1 LIPTDCE
8 DPAVPL
14 RTRCALFLLLIPAVA
29 TAGDKVAATVNGEAI
44 TAAELDAAVGQL
56 PPVEAPLSAAQK
68 QQQRADVLQL
78 LIDDRL
84 VRQYLR
90 RHGPKVDAAEV
101 DRQFAAL
108 EASLKKQDKTI
119 DAYLKECGLTAVQAK
134 ENFLRMLQ
142 LARYTEARA
151 TDAELRSYF
160 EANRDFFDKTT
171 VRTSHIVLRLPAT
184 ATPAEREKAREK
196 LKAIRT
202 DLAAKRIEFAAA
214 AKASSQCPSAPNGGD
229 VGYIVRKFQ
238 ADEPYAKAAF
248 SLPVGGVS
256 DVVETDQGYHLI
268 WVTDRKPGKPAK
280 YEEVAAEVRECFEAE
295 LRQVLVAELRKAA
308 KIQKAD

>member
-1 LIPTDCE
+1 
-8 DPAVPL
+8 VPL
-14 RTRCALFLLLIPAVA
+14 RTRCALFLLVVPALA
-29 TAGDKVAATVNGEAI
+29 AAGDKVAATVNGEAV

-56 PPVEAPLSAAQK
+56 TPADTPLSAAQA

-90 RHGPKVDAAEV
+90 RQGPKVDPAEV

-108 EASLKKQDKTI
+108 EAGLKKQDKTI
-119 DAYLKECGLTAVQAK
+119 DAYLNECGLTAARAK

-142 LARYTEARA
+142 LARYTEAKA
-151 TDAELRSYF
+151 TDADLRSYF

-171 VRTSHIVLRLPAT
+171 VRTSHIVLRLPTT
-184 ATPAEREKAREK
+184 ATPSEREKAREK
-196 LKAIRT
+196 LKAIRA
-202 DLAAKRIEFAAA
+202 DLAAKRVEFAAA
-214 AKASSQCPSAPNGGD
+214 AKAHSQCPSAPNGGD

-248 SLPVGGVS
+248 ALPVGGVS

-268 WVTDRKPGKPAK
+268 WVTDRKPGKPVK
-280 YEEVAAEVRECFEAE
+280 YEDVAAEVRECFEAE
-295 LRQVLVAELRKAA
+295 LKQILVAELRKTA
-308 KIQKAD
+308 KIEIKNAD

>member
-1 LIPTDCE
+1 M
-8 DPAVPL
+8 PL
-14 RTRCALFLLLIPAVA
+14 RTRCALFLLLVPAVA

-56 PPVEAPLSAAQK
+56 PPAEAPLSAAQK

-90 RHGPKVDAAEV
+90 QHGPKVDPAEV

-108 EASLKKQDKTI
+108 EGSLKKQDKTI
-119 DAYLKECGLTAVQAK
+119 DAYLKECGLTAAQAK

-142 LARYTEARA
+142 LARYTEAKA

-171 VRTSHIVLRLPAT
+171 VRDEPHRP
-184 ATPAEREKAREK
+184 
-196 LKAIRT
+196 
-202 DLAAKRIEFAAA
+202 AAA
-214 AKASSQCPSAPNGGD
+214 GRRRPRPSGKRRRRSCGPFGPTWRPSGSSSRPRPRPTRSARAPRTAGTSGTSSASSRRTSRTRRPPSRCRSAG
-229 VGYIVRKFQ
+229 
-238 ADEPYAKAAF
+238 
-248 SLPVGGVS
+248 
-256 DVVETDQGYHLI
+256 
-268 WVTDRKPGKPAK
+268 
-280 YEEVAAEVRECFEAE
+280 
-295 LRQVLVAELRKAA
+295 
-308 KIQKAD
+308 